1 MFWLAYKLTIRSQ
14 NGRTVTFNHGSG
26 LSGNLDPISGVE
38 VEISTSQGVN
48 QIGESI
54 TDQTVGS
61 VVRTLS
67 GECLSV
73 AAAKALLQAL
83 PPLSG
88 GQLIL
93 NDRYACQ
100 YVVKRSPYLVRT
112 PGSRN
117 GRTFSA
123 LLQCSLPYWQS
134 VDSVSCMMGGYV
146 PSFRFPVNY
155 STSHRFGTR
164 NPGAFVNVLNPG
176 DFRTSFE
183 AVFAADTTVK
193 DPSLLNC
200 VTGAKLRLLTTL
212 EPGQTF
218 RVCRVNNQL
227 QVTKTAQGQTTD
239 AFACLDDDSSLFYLE
254 AGDNLL
260 KIEAESGTD
269 ALRCSVTFRPA
280 YMGVYPDDF

>member
-1 MFWLAYKLTIRSQ
+1 MAYKLTIRSQ

-134 VDSVSCMMGGYV
+134 VEIGRASC
-146 PSFRFPVNY
+146 R
-155 STSHRFGTR
+155 
-164 NPGAFVNVLNPG
+164 
-176 DFRTSFE
+176 E
-183 AVFAADTTVK
+183 
-193 DPSLLNC
+193 
-200 VTGAKLRLLTTL
+200 
-212 EPGQTF
+212 
-218 RVCRVNNQL
+218 RV
-227 QVTKTAQGQTTD
+227 
-239 AFACLDDDSSLFYLE
+239 
-254 AGDNLL
+254 
-260 KIEAESGTD
+260 
-269 ALRCSVTFRPA
+269 
-280 YMGVYPDDF
+280 